1 MAKTISYLQHW
12 LMMTFWTI
20 LTLTLLITVLL
31 RTTDCCATLQ
41 VISNPVVEYVVDMV
55 AVCLTIALVPLAL
68 RLMYCQSVRRK
79 LPEKYAR
86 WAWTRQL
93 LLQSVFAIDAVCY
106 GLFDK
111 ASYFYLAIISLLAM
125 IFVYVRQR
133 QAKAKRNEKTL
144 CRHRKL

>member
-1 MAKTISYLQHW
+1 MAKTISYLQHR

-41 VISNPVVEYVVDMV
+41 VISNPVVEYVVDML

-93 LLQSVFAIDAVCY
+93 LLQSVCAIDAVCY

-125 IFVYVRQR
+125 VFVYPSQ
-133 QAKAKRNEKTL
+133 KRCEAETSKSETE
-144 CRHRKL
+144 

>member
-1 MAKTISYLQHW
+1 MAKTISYLQHR

-68 RLMYCQSVRRK
+68 LLMYCQSVRRK

-93 LLQSVFAIDAVCY
+93 LLQSVCAIDAVCY
-106 GLFDK
+106 GLFEK

-125 IFVYVRQR
+125 VFVSPSQ
-133 QAKAKRNEKTL
+133 KRCEAETSKSETE
-144 CRHRKL
+144 

>member
-1 MAKTISYLQHW
+1 MAKTISYLQHR

-79 LPEKYAR
+79 SPTNYERCASTLHSLHEA
-86 WAWTRQL
+86 L
-93 LLQSVFAIDAVCY
+93 FAIDAVCY

-125 IFVYVRQR
+125 VFVYPSQ
-133 QAKAKRNEKTL
+133 KRCEAETSKSETE
-144 CRHRKL
+144 